1 MRPAH
6 RRRPAQAH
14 RFTPGKRPRP
24 HRLSRRRH
32 PAAAGGNPYGNVAPG
47 GKPKRP
53 RAPMLPQA
61 DDPDRIPV
69 IFLLMIIVTMI
80 SGSIRTGKPN
90 AGDPNQG
97 TWEAAYAEIGGSVTQ
112 VEDAFG
118 SGFLMDLNDKGKCVV
133 TVDGTK
139 SYGKWTLNGGVF
151 QLDCGGL
158 SCTGTCKTKS

>member
-1 MRPAH
+1 MILIA
-6 RRRPAQAH
+6 
-14 RFTPGKRPRP
+14 
-24 HRLSRRRH
+24 
-32 PAAAGGNPYGNVAPG
+32 
-47 GKPKRP
+47 
-53 RAPMLPQA
+53 
-61 DDPDRIPV
+61 IPV

-90 AGDPNQG
+90 ASDPNQG

-158 SCTGTCKTKS
+158 SCTGTLQDEILAPERCAGTGA

>member
-1 MRPAH
+1 
-6 RRRPAQAH
+6 
-14 RFTPGKRPRP
+14 
-24 HRLSRRRH
+24 
-32 PAAAGGNPYGNVAPG
+32 
-47 GKPKRP
+47 
-53 RAPMLPQA
+53 
-61 DDPDRIPV
+61 
-69 IFLLMIIVTMI
+69 MIIVTMI

-90 AGDPNQG
+90 ASDPNQG
-97 TWEAAYAEIGGSVTQ
+97 TWEVAYAEVGGSVTQ

-158 SCTGTCKTKS
+158 SCTGTLQDEIDRKSTRLNSSHEIPSRMPSSA